1 MDSSNFLLTWT
12 VLRSTPL
19 MISGFC
25 ARMSM
30 VGSSCANNW
39 NGTGLRCISRK
50 DLRKWSGSRRR
61 LLPTVA
67 RARTPPISV
76 ETVCGDLCLVVRIG
90 KVDERLEYLTLVQ
103 LKRQWKI
110 VDENTVECQ
119 GRNLVPQEM
128 YVWAIFCEERDEQK
142 LT

>member
-1 MDSSNFLLTWT
+1 M
-12 VLRSTPL
+12 
-19 MISGFC
+19 
-25 ARMSM
+25 
-30 VGSSCANNW
+30 
-39 NGTGLRCISRK
+39 
-50 DLRKWSGSRRR
+50 
-61 LLPTVA
+61 
-67 RARTPPISV
+67 

-90 KVDERLEYLTLVQ
+90 KLDERLEYLTVVQ